1 MVLAKKKIENGR
13 VIYQDLYEHTFLVV
27 ESAFDLIDQ
36 STLQKVA
43 NYVEEDEEK
52 IVDLIFFSAYFHDI
66 GKATD
71 EFQETI
77 KNDKK
82 SYHSLYSASLFFCDE
97 NFLYEDIN
105 LLVLNILTH
114 HTLFPYSIKN
124 VKFNFLD
131 EAKEFFKNYKKI
143 YEKVL
148 QKECRY
154 NFEFKVNNSY
164 VALNELEDDLKYIRE
179 FKTLDKLRVLYS
191 YTSGILNVAD
201 WIASAK
207 FNNTLVD
214 LISIK
219 QKLKFNFELRDFQK
233 NLATS
238 NTSVLVEIPTGEGK
252 TEGALLWANSNILNK
267 NTKIIYTLPTSTTSN
282 KLYERVVNIF
292 NKSKCT
298 LLHSSSRLYLEEK
311 YENED
316 DNVFRSEMIFSST
329 FNKAITVSTLD
340 SLLKYFINLDRF
352 NITTK
357 NFFNSLIILDEIH
370 SYDLKLMGFLKRFL
384 EICDAF
390 NVKVCL
396 MSASIPNRIKKLLNL
411 DRYKLIT
418 QKELFEKKAIEIK
431 KRDYILD
438 EDIEA
443 ILEKYQENKKVLVI
457 RNTISKAQETF
468 EILEDKA
475 DVILYHSAFK
485 KIDRAKKEELIFNK
499 LNEQKPFILIAT
511 QVVEVSLDID
521 FDVMFS
527 DLAPID
533 SLIQRFGRV
542 NRKKSPN
549 KGEVYIYQV
558 KNVKPYRDFILDA
571 TFKYLEDGYFSIKKY
586 NEWLNKV
593 YDEIF
598 SNKVF
603 QNELKRLFEDGY
615 NRFEKEV
622 TRLNGIEKNK
632 NFYDLR
638 DITYQKND
646 YLLYEDYMN
655 DNIDFKYTVSLPIW
669 LEKQFLYKAQRET
682 FYKILKVDYSFEKGV
697 TLPKLEGFSFDF
709 D

>member
-1 MVLAKKKIENGR
+1 MVLAKKRIENDKA
-13 VIYQDLYEHTFLVV
+13 IYQDLYEHTFLVV

-77 KNDKK
+77 KNNKK

-179 FKTLDKLRVLYS
+179 FKILDKLRVLYS

-468 EILEDKA
+468 KILEDKA

-558 KNVKPYRDFILDA
+558 SNVKPYRDFILDA
-571 TFKYLEDGYFSIKKY
+571 TFKYLEDGYFPIKKY